1 MPIIPLS
8 QPLID
13 TENVQRIFDDLMTSR
28 MNLVQ
33 RLQDEFTVQVR
44 NQLKSRQE
52 IVRQLL
58 EL

>member
-1 MPIIPLS
+1 VPIIPLS

-13 TENVQRIFDDLMTSR
+13 TESVQRIFDDLMTSR
-28 MNLVQ
+28 INLVQ

>member
-13 TENVQRIFDDLMTSR
+13 TDNVQRIFDDLMTSR

>member
-1 MPIIPLS
+1 M
-8 QPLID
+8 D

-33 RLQDEFTVQVR
+33 QLQDEFTVQVR

>member
-1 MPIIPLS
+1 M
-8 QPLID
+8 D